1 MVIEKETNKRIRAG
15 SYQQTVKTHRREKR
29 TITRLLPWVGFCV
42 RIDTVY
48 VRPVFQSRSACRI
61 TATLAGFYVNNM
73 RYSDAA
79 DNNYLFKRYYTMDVA
94 EGGLLSQIVGLMAT
108 SEDQVSYSS
117 PHFVFVKAA
126 KLLNFFKSAVR
137 VFYW

>member
-1 MVIEKETNKRIRAG
+1 
-15 SYQQTVKTHRREKR
+15 
-29 TITRLLPWVGFCV
+29 
-42 RIDTVY
+42 
-48 VRPVFQSRSACRI
+48 
-61 TATLAGFYVNNM
+61 M

-117 PHFVFVKAA
+117 PHFVFVKAS
-126 KLLNFFKSAVR
+126 KLLNFFSNRLCGYSIGNFDIVWLALLYIAVLAAAAFLIVK
-137 VFYW
+137 VFWTLWLDTAGMRNGIVFVFILRHGLFALL